1 MGSSDAVGAAGTA
14 GAPALAGQV
23 VVVTGGGRGIGRAI
37 ARRLAR
43 EGADVALCAR
53 TREEVEAVAGELR
66 ALGRRALA
74 RPADV
79 TDWAQVQDFARA
91 VASELGPVDVLVN
104 NAGGGVERNTP
115 IAASDPTR
123 WWRAVEVNLYGTYL
137 VTRAFLEHLNPG
149 ARIVNVGSGMGHEAP
164 RGGNSSYNVAKAGVS
179 MLTRALAVEVWERG
193 LAVNEVL
200 PGPVANGLDPEARL
214 EEARLRPPPFAGSER
229 LKHPD
234 RVAELVLWLAGRGA
248 DGPTG
253 QTFSLARRPL

>member
-1 MGSSDAVGAAGTA
+1 
-14 GAPALAGQV
+14 
-23 VVVTGGGRGIGRAI
+23 
-37 ARRLAR
+37 
-43 EGADVALCAR
+43 
-53 TREEVEAVAGELR
+53 
-66 ALGRRALA
+66 
-74 RPADV
+74 
-79 TDWAQVQDFARA
+79 RA

-115 IAASDPTR
+115 IAASEPAR

-137 VTRAFLEHLNPG
+137 VTRAFLEHLNTG

-200 PGPVANGLDPEARL
+200 PGPVANGLDPEAKL
-214 EEARLRPPPFAGSER
+214 EEARRRPPPFAGSER